1 MPYFLSIIVLTMTH
15 YISGFIGYFVK
26 ENHQYIEKEVVVL
39 EKEAEK
45 VLENVAG
52 NNIIVKN
59 IESYTEDLIEDTVKN
74 IEISYGVNEDDIIF
88 EKK

>member
-15 YISGFIGYFVK
+15 YIAGFIGYFVK

-59 IESYTEDLIEDTVKN
+59 IESYTEELIEDTVTN
-74 IEISYGVNEDDIIF
+74 IEISYGVNEDDITF